1 MKKSILRILAIGYL
15 LMSFC
20 LLDSVE
26 AENLTA
32 SINIEVINQ
41 VDVATNKQSS
51 DIDETF
57 MFVIEALDKESPL
70 PNSVTTSVK
79 GNGKTS
85 FEQLT
90 FSEVGQYHYKIH
102 QLLGKNS
109 QYHYDETVYEVV
121 IYVLYNEQSG
131 ALETNLVSN
140 KLGETEKSELIFK
153 QEYSEKTPEPH
164 QPDTTE
170 KEKPQKKR
178 NGILPSTGEMV
189 SYVSAL
195 GIVLVA
201 TITLYSIYK
210 ELKTSK

>member
-102 QLLGKNS
+102 Q
-109 QYHYDETVYEVV
+109 
-121 IYVLYNEQSG
+121 
-131 ALETNLVSN
+131 
-140 KLGETEKSELIFK
+140 
-153 QEYSEKTPEPH
+153 
-164 QPDTTE
+164 
-170 KEKPQKKR
+170 
-178 NGILPSTGEMV
+178 
-189 SYVSAL
+189 
-195 GIVLVA
+195 
-201 TITLYSIYK
+201 
-210 ELKTSK
+210 